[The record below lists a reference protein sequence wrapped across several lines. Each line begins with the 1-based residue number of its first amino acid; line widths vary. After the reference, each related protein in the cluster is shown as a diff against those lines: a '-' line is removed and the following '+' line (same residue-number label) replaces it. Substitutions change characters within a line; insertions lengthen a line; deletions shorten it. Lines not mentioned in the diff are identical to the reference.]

1 MAPGFDFASSFF
13 LRCLYENE
21 AGDPESPDV
30 GFLKGPLLVR
40 VGDLTKCLQY
50 IYLHSRNSFRHIVS
64 FLHLRRPL
72 GMRMMP
78 QRQHLDGV
86 M

>member
-30 GFLKGPLLVR
+30 GFLQGPLLVR
-40 VGDLTKCLQY
+40 VGDLSECLQY
-50 IYLHSRNSFRHIVS
+50 IYLPSRNFLRHIVS
-64 FLHLRRPL
+64 FLHLRHLL
-72 GMRMMP
+72 GMRMTP

>member
-1 MAPGFDFASSFF
+1 MAPGFDFTSSFF

-21 AGDPESPDV
+21 AGDPLSPDV

-40 VGDLTKCLQY
+40 VGDLTLILQY
-50 IYLHSRNSFRHIVS
+50 IYHLMNFFRLIGS
-64 FLHLRRPL
+64 FLHLHRQL
-72 GMRMMP
+72 GMKMMP
-78 QRQHLDGV
+78 WKRHLNGV

>member
-21 AGDPESPDV
+21 SGNPEFPDI

-40 VGDLTKCLQY
+40 VSDLTNFFPMYTLT
-50 IYLHSRNSFRHIVS
+50 F
-64 FLHLRRPL
+64 
-72 GMRMMP
+72 
-78 QRQHLDGV
+78 
-86 M
+86 

>member
-40 VGDLTKCLQY
+40 VGNFTTCLH
-50 IYLHSRNSFRHIVS
+50 IYLYSDFLRHIVS
-64 FLHLRRPL
+64 FLHLRRLL
-72 GMRMMP
+72 GMRTML